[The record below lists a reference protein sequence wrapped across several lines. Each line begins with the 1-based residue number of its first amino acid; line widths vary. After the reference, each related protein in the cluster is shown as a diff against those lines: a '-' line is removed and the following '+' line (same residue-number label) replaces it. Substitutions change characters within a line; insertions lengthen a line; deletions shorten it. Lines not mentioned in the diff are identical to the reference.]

1 MADTPPILRDIPD
14 QIESERL
21 ILRPPRPGDG
31 ALVNTAIHESLAELR
46 PWMPWA
52 MADNRIE
59 DSEIFARR
67 AAADYLTRQALPLLI
82 FRKDD
87 GKYIGGAGMH
97 SIDWDIPHFELGYW
111 VRTSEVGKGYAVE
124 AVNAEVKLAF
134 EVLGAERCE
143 IRCDGDNERS
153 AAVALRAGFTQEA
166 RLRRNRHN
174 TSGQLVDTL
183 IFGMI
188 RADWLARQGASS
200 L

>member
-1 MADTPPILRDIPD
+1 MADIHPILREVPD
-14 QIESERL
+14 QIETERL

-31 ALVNTAIHESLAELR
+31 AVVNAAIHESLAELR

-52 MADNRIE
+52 MAENRVE

-67 AAADYLTRQALPLLI
+67 AAADYLMRHALPLLI

-143 IRCDGDNERS
+143 IRCDGDNARS
-153 AAVALRAGFTQEA
+153 AAVARRAGFTQEA
-166 RLRRNRHN
+166 HLRHDRRN
-174 TSGQLVDTL
+174 TSGQLTDSL
-183 IFGMI
+183 IFGLI

-200 L
+200 E